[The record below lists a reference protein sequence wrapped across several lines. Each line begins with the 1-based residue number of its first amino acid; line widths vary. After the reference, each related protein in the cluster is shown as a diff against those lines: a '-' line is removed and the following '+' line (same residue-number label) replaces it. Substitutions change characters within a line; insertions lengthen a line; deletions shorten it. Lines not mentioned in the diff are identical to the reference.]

1 MMSDPISDML
11 IRLQN
16 ASRVGH
22 TSVTLPFSA
31 MKQSIAKVLEKEGYV
46 ADAKKK
52 DNTLTMSLLYKNSR
66 PVINGVK
73 RISKPSRRLYVGVRD
88 IHQVKRGAGLLV
100 ISTPEGVL
108 AGKEAR
114 AKRVG
119 GEPLFEI
126 W

>member
-1 MMSDPISDML
+1 MMTDPISDML
-11 IRLQN
+11 VRLQN

-22 TSVTLPFSA
+22 AAVTLPYSA
-31 MKQSIAKVLEKEGYV
+31 MKQSIAKVLEKEGYI

-52 DNTLTMSLLYKNSR
+52 DNTLTMSLVYKNSR
-66 PVINGVK
+66 PAINGMK

-100 ISTPEGVL
+100 ISTPEGIL

>member
-1 MMSDPISDML
+1 MMTDPISDML
-11 IRLQN
+11 VRLQN

-22 TSVTLPFSA
+22 AAVTLPYSA
-31 MKQSIAKVLEKEGYV
+31 MKQSIAKVLEKEGYI

-52 DNTLTMSLLYKNSR
+52 DNTLTMSLVYKSGR
-66 PVINGVK
+66 PAINGMK

-100 ISTPEGVL
+100 ISTPEGIL

>member
-1 MMSDPISDML
+1 MMTDPISDML
-11 IRLQN
+11 VRLQN

-22 TSVTLPFSA
+22 AAVTLPYSA
-31 MKQSIAKVLEKEGYV
+31 MKQSIAKVLEKEGYI

-52 DNTLTMSLLYKNSR
+52 DNTLTMNLVYKSGR
-66 PVINGVK
+66 PAINGMK

-100 ISTPEGVL
+100 ISTPEGIL

>member
-1 MMSDPISDML
+1 MMTDPISDML
-11 IRLQN
+11 VRLQN

-22 TSVTLPFSA
+22 TAVTLPYSA
-31 MKQSIAKVLEKEGYV
+31 MKQSIAKVLEKEGYI

-73 RISKPSRRLYVGVRD
+73 RISKPSRRMYLGVRD

-100 ISTPEGVL
+100 ISTPAGVL

>member
-1 MMSDPISDML
+1 MTDPISDLL

-22 TSVTLPFSA
+22 TAVTLPYSA

-52 DNTLTMSLLYKNSR
+52 DNTLTMSLLYKSGR

-88 IHQVKRGAGLLV
+88 IHQVKRGQGLLV
-100 ISTPEGVL
+100 ISTPAGIL